1 MIEAAAQV
9 QMHRPVA
16 PEDRARS
23 DFYALLGR
31 LFQAPP
37 DAKLLGAIAIADDI
51 PVGGDADL
59 AHAWRG
65 LIDAASVMDAEAVED
80 EYQNL
85 FQGIGASE
93 VSIYSAFHTG
103 ASSVDH
109 PRIRLRADLHALQ
122 LAKPE
127 SLTEPDDHFCVL
139 FEAMR
144 VLSAGGAGRAS
155 APLPEQKRF
164 FETHLE
170 PGVGKFFR
178 AVEAAASANFYR
190 KVAALGAAFIALEAE
205 SFRLG

>member
-1 MIEAAAQV
+1 MIEAAARV

-16 PEDRARS
+16 PEDQARS
-23 DFYALLGR
+23 DFYALLAR

-37 DAKLLGAIAIADDI
+37 DAKLLGTIAIAGGI
-51 PVGGDADL
+51 SEGGDPQL
-59 AHAWRG
+59 TRAWRG
-65 LIDAASVMDAEAVED
+65 LIDASSVMDAEAVEE
-80 EYQNL
+80 EYQKL

-109 PRIRLRADLHALQ
+109 PRIRLRADLLELG
-122 LAKPE
+122 LAKPDTI
-127 SLTEPDDHFCVL
+127 TEPDDHFCVL

-144 VLSAGGAGRAS
+144 VLCGGGAGRAN
-155 APLPEQKRF
+155 APLAEQKQF

-190 KVAALGAAFIALEAE
+190 KVAAVGAAFITLEAE